1 LRKHWGEALAFIRVH
16 QGRRAAAIL
25 DRRIIVLTGQ
35 MAEKRDYY
43 EVLQVS
49 RNATEAEIKKSYRSL
64 ALKYHPDRNRDNG
77 AEETFKEINEA
88 YEVLSNAER
97 RAAYDRFGHAGVNG
111 GGVGGDPFGFGGSP
125 FGDIFE
131 SFFGGGATSSR
142 RRTTQTRGNDI
153 QVSVQLTFEEAI
165 FGTEKNVEVDRLETC
180 SACNGSR
187 MKDGKTAPSCPQCN
201 GSGEVRRVQQTILGQ
216 FMTAGPCPTC
226 QGEGVQIT
234 EPCDVC
240 RGRGRSHQYR
250 TISVTIPAGVDD
262 NATLRLSGQGED
274 GPAGGPAG
282 NLYVKIRVQPHKFFE
297 RHGKAIHSQVGINVA
312 QAALGDEVE
321 IDTIDGPVVFRIPA
335 GTQSGQQFRLRG
347 KGVPELRGSDRG
359 DQIVTIHVVIPKK
372 LNDQQRELFENLA
385 GSLGKEVTQ
394 QPNNRGFF
402 DRVKD
407 ALGV

>member
-1 LRKHWGEALAFIRVH
+1 
-16 QGRRAAAIL
+16 
-25 DRRIIVLTGQ
+25 

-43 EVLQVS
+43 EILQVS
-49 RNATEAEIKKSYRSL
+49 RTATEGEIKKSYRKL
-64 ALKYHPDRNRDNG
+64 AMKYHPDRNREDG

-88 YEVLSNAER
+88 YEVLSNADR
-97 RAAYDRFGHAGVNG
+97 RSAYDRFGHAAANG
-111 GGVGGDPFGFGGSP
+111 AGGMGGDPFGFGGSP

-131 SFFGGGATSSR
+131 SFFGQGAASSTGR
-142 RRTTQTRGNDI
+142 RRSTQTRGNDI
-153 QVSVQLTFEEAI
+153 QVSVDLTFEEAV
-165 FGTEKNVEVDRLETC
+165 FGAEKSVEIDRLETC
-180 SACNGSR
+180 DVCHGTR
-187 MKDGKTAPSCPQCN
+187 MKDGKTPPPCTSCN
-201 GSGEVRRVQQTILGQ
+201 GTGEVRRVQQTILGQ

-226 QGEGVQIT
+226 HGEGVTIT
-234 EPCDVC
+234 EPCEAC
-240 RGRGRSHQYR
+240 RGRGRTHKYR
-250 TISVTIPAGVDD
+250 TIAVSIPAGVDD

-274 GPAGGPAG
+274 GPSGGPAG
-282 NLYVKIRVQPHKFFE
+282 NLYVKVRVQPHKFFE

-321 IDTIDGPVVFRIPA
+321 IDTIDGPVVFRIPS

-359 DQIVTIHVVIPKK
+359 DQIVTMHVVVPKK
-372 LNDQQRELFENLA
+372 LNDEQRDLFEHLA
-385 GSLGKEVTQ
+385 QSLGKEVTQ